1 MLIKLVQMQLQT
13 METEDDETELAVR
26 EYRKNANDPN
36 RFEAKLENQ
45 SAKKKSKNKRKNN
58 FVATQ

>member
-1 MLIKLVQMQLQT
+1 MQLQT